1 MLVGAA
7 TLPLAG
13 CDLEDLLPGADPS
26 PLPSASSDERLVD
39 EVTTAVRTARDLA
52 ARATDLNDTDRDALV
67 ALHAAHLRALEAPV
81 PAAPTTPAGPAT
93 AAPTP
98 ADGPSGTGPG
108 GTGSPTPS
116 PVTAARVRAAEQA
129 LEQTLAR
136 AAVAAREGGLARLLA
151 CMSAAVAQRVTLL
164 PARTG
169 GAS

>member
-13 CDLEDLLPGADPS
+13 CDLEDLLPGSDPS
-26 PLPSASSDERLVD
+26 PLPSPSSDERLVD
-39 EVTTAVRTARDLA
+39 EVTTAVRAARDLA
-52 ARATDLNDTDRDALV
+52 ARVTDQDDTDRDALV
-67 ALHAAHLRALEAPV
+67 ALHDAHLRALEAPV
-81 PAAPTTPAGPAT
+81 PAAPTTPEGPAT

-98 ADGPSGTGPG
+98 AGGPD

-136 AAVAAREGGLARLLA
+136 AAVAAQEGGLARLLA